1 MRRNLRDPNWIDY
14 QLMWGKRMNLNLS
27 WVLIYK
33 KLQIISLFQIRQK
46 LERKSSEEHIYTL
59 LPGKTQPKSENKSM
73 PLPDQTQQN
82 SEDPPLSDNTKNWR
96 LGCQTNKRIHLFQL
110 GLKQSQK
117 ISLCLF
123 LLRLNRSLM
132 IKIFLLRRQYV
143 NVRGVRFTIK
153 RTPLLSIIY
162 LDIS

>member
-1 MRRNLRDPNWIDY
+1 M
-14 QLMWGKRMNLNLS
+14 
-27 WVLIYK
+27 
-33 KLQIISLFQIRQK
+33 QIISLFQIRQK

-123 LLRLNRSLM
+123 LLRLNRNL
-132 IKIFLLRRQYV
+132 IINPFLLRKQSMK
-143 NVRGVRFTIK
+143 VRGIW
-153 RTPLLSIIY
+153 TPKKYTLLLSINY
-162 LDIS
+162 LTICWLPP